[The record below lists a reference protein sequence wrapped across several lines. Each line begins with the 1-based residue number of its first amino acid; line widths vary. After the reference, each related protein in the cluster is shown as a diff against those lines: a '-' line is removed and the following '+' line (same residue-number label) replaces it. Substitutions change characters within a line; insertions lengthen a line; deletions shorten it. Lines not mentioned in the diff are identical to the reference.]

1 MFRIKF
7 LSGYKTK
14 EKEMM
19 VSIRRRYERVNVV
32 GYVKRKK
39 NKVIGLK
46 ESERI
51 CGKTNVA
58 GRVAKCL
65 QPDQF

>member
-39 NKVIGLK
+39 IKQL
-46 ESERI
+46 
-51 CGKTNVA
+51 
-58 GRVAKCL
+58 
-65 QPDQF
+65 D